1 MYIYPDGS
9 FHPDLPPVVTQD
21 GIKRGGERMTPEEWD
36 ALGYNKVEMIKRE
49 PFTTYRT
56 QYVKDDD
63 FVYRERVVS
72 KVTKEEFLFDG
83 GYDV

>member
-9 FHPDLPPVVTQD
+9 FHADLPPVVTQD
-21 GIKRGGERMTPEEWD
+21 GIKRGGEHLAPAEWD
-36 ALGYNKVEMIKRE
+36 KLGYNKVEMLKRE

-56 QYVKDDD
+56 QYVKGDD

-72 KVTKEEFLFDG
+72 KVAKEESLLTG
-83 GYDV
+83 GYDA

>member
-9 FHPDLPPVVTQD
+9 FHADLPPVVTQN
-21 GIKRGGERMTPEEWD
+21 GIRRGGDSLTPEEWD
-36 ALGYNKVEMIKRE
+36 KLGYNKVEMLKRE

-56 QYVKDDD
+56 QYVKGKDC
-63 FVYRERVVS
+63 VYREKIVS
-72 KVTKEEFLFDG
+72 KVRKEEPLFDG